1 MSRALDRSPEVPD
14 SAMRLDV
21 FLKKSRMIPRRT
33 LAHDACSHG
42 VICVN
47 GRIAKGSRLVRVGD
61 LIQWR
66 GPGRVTSVR
75 VARIPAVNL
84 SKKEASSLYE
94 VVKKEFVPV
103 ENQEVCA
110 ETDSS

>member
-1 MSRALDRSPEVPD
+1 
-14 SAMRLDV
+14 
-21 FLKKSRMIPRRT
+21 
-33 LAHDACSHG
+33 
-42 VICVN
+42 
-47 GRIAKGSRLVRVGD
+47 
-61 LIQWR
+61 
-66 GPGRVTSVR
+66 VTSVR